1 MLLYSKSGIM
11 NKLKDIKQISFYSVI
26 FLSILIFISCA
37 TNKKKSP
44 DDFTEAPLFGM
55 VYDYDNRP
63 CSEALII
70 IDDNDEVM
78 SDINGRFIIGVLS
91 RGNHIVTAKKE
102 GYETLSFSFSFL
114 NRTQVLYLRM
124 ISFHQLLVEIENA
137 IEKREWNEVESL
149 NKRAEEIK
157 KDDPIQQYL
166 KAVYLNERGHPED
179 AVRILLDIIKHG
191 LDEPVIYLT
200 VGDIY
205 QYKLNNTPEALKYI
219 DKYLELESDR
229 EVRKRYDMLK
239 EEIDSF

>member
-1 MLLYSKSGIM
+1 MLLYGKSEIM
-11 NKLKDIKQISFYSVI
+11 NKLKDIKQISFYSAI

-37 TNKKKSP
+37 TTKKKSS

-124 ISFHQLLVEIENA
+124 ISFLQLLVEIENA
-137 IEKREWNEVESL
+137 IDARGLHHFFDIQNLMVLIQSL
-149 NKRAEEIK
+149 
-157 KDDPIQQYL
+157 
-166 KAVYLNERGHPED
+166 
-179 AVRILLDIIKHG
+179 
-191 LDEPVIYLT
+191 
-200 VGDIY
+200 
-205 QYKLNNTPEALKYI
+205 
-219 DKYLELESDR
+219 
-229 EVRKRYDMLK
+229 
-239 EEIDSF
+239 

>member
-1 MLLYSKSGIM
+1 M
-11 NKLKDIKQISFYSVI
+11 NKLKHVKQISFYTAI
-26 FLSILIFISCA
+26 FLSIMLFLMLFFSCA
-37 TNKKKSP
+37 TSKKKSP
-44 DDFTEAPLFGM
+44 DDFTEAPLLGM

-63 CSEALII
+63 CPEALII
-70 IDDNDEVM
+70 IDDNEEAM
-78 SDINGRFIIGVLS
+78 SDINGRFIISVLS

-137 IEKREWNEVESL
+137 IEKREWDEVESL

-157 KDDPIQQYL
+157 KDDPVQLYM
-166 KAVYLNERGHPED
+166 KAVYLNEKGHPED
-179 AVRILLDIIKHG
+179 AVRILLDIIRDG
-191 LDEPVIYLT
+191 FNEPVINLT
-200 VGDIY
+200 LGDIY

-219 DKYLELESDR
+219 EKYLEFENDR

-239 EEIDSF
+239 EEIGDN